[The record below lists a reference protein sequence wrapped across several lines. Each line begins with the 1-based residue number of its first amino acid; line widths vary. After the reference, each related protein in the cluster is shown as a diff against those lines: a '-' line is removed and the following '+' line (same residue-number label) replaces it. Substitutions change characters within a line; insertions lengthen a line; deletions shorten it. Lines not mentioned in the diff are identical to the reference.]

1 MTEGGVTF
9 LVIFN
14 TRQELSGSFNGPV
27 KISPHTEKY
36 MRFFKGEWL
45 VGESQEQI
53 DLVTGCSHGN
63 GKDNKICILG
73 LLLTYNTQTG
83 FLTLAKEDLNLS
95 KVTFPSLNSHIIGSP
110 IAHVEWPSEHIFQL
124 AKVIGYLPC
133 NVKWSN
139 VLRFDPS
146 NEEGKCLHFTASSK
160 GTIFVIF
167 AAVPNNKNTWYYVQ
181 ISPYGVGIFKVS
193 LSVLL
198 ITSYFKKEKIV
209 LVPKTSET
217 YDPEPLSCNAE
228 SWSQRIAKEMYFWN
242 GLQAPNQRK
251 VITIT
256 LSYIMH
262 FFAGKSSSK
271 KYIYLERG
279 YRLLVIDSWAQLV
292 KARLS

>member
-45 VGESQEQI
+45 VGDSQEQI
-53 DLVTGCSHGN
+53 DLITGCSQGN
-63 GKDNKICILG
+63 GKNNKVCILG

-83 FLTLAKEDLNLS
+83 FLTLAKEDLSLS
-95 KVTFPSLNSHIIGSP
+95 KVTFPRLNSRIIGSP

-198 ITSYFKKEKIV
+198 ITSYYKKEKIV
-209 LVPKTSET
+209 FT
-217 YDPEPLSCNAE
+217 
-228 SWSQRIAKEMYFWN
+228 
-242 GLQAPNQRK
+242 
-251 VITIT
+251 
-256 LSYIMH
+256 
-262 FFAGKSSSK
+262 SK
-271 KYIYLERG
+271 KYQKPMSRSLYL
-279 YRLLVIDSWAQLV
+279 AM
-292 KARLS
+292 LSLGVNALPRRCIFGTDFKHPIKEKQ